1 MNDKVLLQLKTCSDT
16 PHPAYIGRQGLTMLE
31 LTTQDIQLQQH
42 FANKQAAIQG
52 LAHALTAK
60 GLVAEGYAQGMLN
73 REAQHSTYLGNGIAI
88 PHGTTDTRELVKQT
102 GVTAMHFPQGLDW
115 GDGNLVYVAIGIA
128 AKSDEH
134 LGILKQLTRVLS
146 ADGVEQALQQAK
158 TAQQIIAI
166 IKGEAQ
172 LNADFDASLI
182 QLQFPASDMVQMS
195 AVAGGLL
202 KNTGCAENEFVADLV
217 TKAPTHLGRGLWLV
231 ASDRAVKRT
240 GMSIV
245 TTANHCEYEQQA
257 VKALIAF
264 SVCNDVH
271 QPLLNTITRCVF
283 EQKQDQ
289 LLQADVQQ
297 LLNLFSGNAE
307 QTIAQQT
314 IAVGTIT
321 EETIAAET
329 LAESDSARTHTATFR
344 IKNSHGLHARPGA
357 MLVAEA
363 KKFESNIR
371 VSNLDGDGQVVNAK
385 SLMKVIALGVKHN
398 HQLQFTAEGPDAEAA
413 LQALGV
419 AINAGLGEG

>member
-1 MNDKVLLQLKTCSDT
+1 
-16 PHPAYIGRQGLTMLE
+16 MLE

-42 FANKQAAIQG
+42 FENKQAAIQG
-52 LAHALTAK
+52 LAQALTAK
-60 GLVAEGYAQGMLN
+60 GLVAEGYAQGMLS

-115 GDGNLVYVAIGIA
+115 GDGNRVYVAIGIA

-134 LGILKQLTRVLS
+134 LGILKQLTKVLS
-146 ADGVEQALQQAK
+146 AEGVEQALQQAK
-158 TAQQIIAI
+158 TAQQIIAV

-172 LNADFDASLI
+172 LSADFDASLI

-202 KNTGCAENEFVADLV
+202 RNTGCAESEFVADLV
-217 TKAPTHLGRGLWLV
+217 TKSPTHLGRGIWLV

-245 TTANHCEYEQQA
+245 TTANHCEYDQHP

-271 QPLLNTITRCVF
+271 QPLLNKITELVF
-283 EQKQDQ
+283 QQQQEK
-289 LLQADVQQ
+289 LLQADVSQ
-297 LLNLFSGNAE
+297 LLNLFTLNAE
-307 QTIAQQT
+307 ESTPES
-314 IAVGTIT
+314 VSS
-321 EETIAAET
+321 AEHN
-329 LAESDSARTHTATFR
+329 AIFR
-344 IKNSHGLHARPGA
+344 IKNAHGLHARPGA

-363 KKFESNIR
+363 KKFESTIR

-398 HQLQFTAEGPDAEAA
+398 HQLQFSAEGPDADAA
-413 LQALGV
+413 LQAIGA

>member
-1 MNDKVLLQLKTCSDT
+1 
-16 PHPAYIGRQGLTMLE
+16 MLE

-42 FANKQAAIQG
+42 FESKQAAIQG
-52 LAHALTAK
+52 LAQALTAK

-115 GDGNLVYVAIGIA
+115 GDGNRVYVAIGIA

-134 LGILKQLTRVLS
+134 LGILKQLTKVLS
-146 ADGVEQALQQAK
+146 AEGVEQALQQAK
-158 TAQQIIAI
+158 TAQQIIAV

-172 LNADFDASLI
+172 LSADFDASLI

-202 KNTGCAENEFVADLV
+202 RNTGCAESEFVADLV
-217 TKAPTHLGRGLWLV
+217 TKSPTHLGRGIWLV

-245 TTANHCEYEQQA
+245 TTANHCEYDQQP

-271 QPLLNTITRCVF
+271 QPLLNKITELVF
-283 EQKQDQ
+283 QQQQEK
-289 LLQADVQQ
+289 LLQADVSQ
-297 LLNLFSGNAE
+297 LLNLFTANAE
-307 QTIAQQT
+307 ESTP
-314 IAVGTIT
+314 VSVSS
-321 EETIAAET
+321 AEHN
-329 LAESDSARTHTATFR
+329 AIFR
-344 IKNSHGLHARPGA
+344 IKNAHGLHARPGA

-363 KKFESNIR
+363 KKFESTIR

-398 HQLQFTAEGPDAEAA
+398 HQLQFSAEGPDADAA
-413 LQALGV
+413 LQAIGA

>member
-1 MNDKVLLQLKTCSDT
+1 
-16 PHPAYIGRQGLTMLE
+16 MLE

-60 GLVAEGYAQGMLN
+60 GLVAEGYAQGMIN

-134 LGILKQLTRVLS
+134 LGILKQLTKVLS

-172 LNADFDASLI
+172 LTADFDASLI

-195 AVAGGLL
+195 AVVGGLL

-245 TTANHCEYEQQA
+245 TTANHCEYEQQP

-264 SVCNDVH
+264 SVCNDAH
-271 QPLLNTITRCVF
+271 QPLLNTITRYVF

-314 IAVGTIT
+314 IAG
-321 EETIAAET
+321 ETIAAET
-329 LAESDSARTHTATFR
+329 VAEPDSSCAHTATFR

-413 LQALGV
+413 LQALGA

>member
-16 PHPAYIGRQGLTMLE
+16 SHLAYRGRQGLRMLE

-102 GVTAMHFPQGLDW
+102 GVTTMHFPQGLDW

-134 LGILKQLTRVLS
+134 LGILKQLTKVLS

-172 LNADFDASLI
+172 LTADFDASLI

-271 QPLLNTITRCVF
+271 LPLLNTITRCVF

-297 LLNLFSGNAE
+297 LLNLFSGNA
-307 QTIAQQT
+307 QQT
-314 IAVGTIT
+314 IAG
-321 EETIAAET
+321 ETTAAET
-329 LAESDSARTHTATFR
+329 GAEPDSSQAHTATFR

-398 HQLQFTAEGPDAEAA
+398 HQLQFSAEGPDAEAA

>member
-1 MNDKVLLQLKTCSDT
+1 
-16 PHPAYIGRQGLTMLE
+16 MLE

-42 FANKQAAIQG
+42 FENKQAAIQG
-52 LAHALTAK
+52 LAQALTAK
-60 GLVAEGYAQGMLN
+60 GLVAKGYAQGMLN

-115 GDGNLVYVAIGIA
+115 GDGNRVYVAIGIA

-134 LGILKQLTRVLS
+134 LGILKQLTKVLS
-146 ADGVEQALQQAK
+146 AEGVEQALQQAK
-158 TAQQIIAI
+158 TAQQIISV

-172 LNADFDASLI
+172 LSADFDASLI

-202 KNTGCAENEFVADLV
+202 RNTGCAESEFVADLV
-217 TKAPTHLGRGLWLV
+217 TKSPTHLGRGIWLV

-245 TTANHCEYEQQA
+245 TTANHCEYDQQP

-271 QPLLNTITRCVF
+271 QPLLNKITELVF
-283 EQKQDQ
+283 QQQQEK
-289 LLQADVQQ
+289 LLQADVSQ
-297 LLNLFSGNAE
+297 LLNLFTLNAE
-307 QTIAQQT
+307 ESTPES
-314 IAVGTIT
+314 VSST
-321 EETIAAET
+321 EHNAI
-329 LAESDSARTHTATFR
+329 FR
-344 IKNSHGLHARPGA
+344 IKNAHGLHARPGA

-363 KKFESNIR
+363 KKFESTIR

-398 HQLQFTAEGPDAEAA
+398 HQLQFSAEGPDADAA
-413 LQALGV
+413 LQAIGA